1 MLKIYSLFI
10 VLVLLLNSCDKKGI
24 GDVKTLS
31 KNNHIHAVVE
41 IPSGTAKVYEY
52 DAEEKGFKNKIDN
65 KIERTYDF
73 LPLPFNYGF
82 IPSTK
87 RLNHSDENKALET
100 VILSEQFS
108 IGTLLE
114 TSVLGCLEY
123 YLEGNKNYLFIQN
136 PIYDKAILIKAGT
149 LNELYDKYP
158 DIISIIKIYFE
169 NNYNYRFS
177 DILIDKE
184 ESEKIINQQIISK
197 N

>member
-1 MLKIYSLFI
+1 MLKIYSLIFI
-10 VLVLLLNSCDKKGI
+10 FLLLTSCDKKGI
-24 GDVKTLS
+24 GDVKTFS

-41 IPSGTAKVYEY
+41 IPSGTAKIYEY
-52 DAEEKGFKNKIDN
+52 DAEEKGFKNKIEN

-73 LPLPFNYGF
+73 LALPFNYGF

-87 RLNHSDENKALET
+87 MLNHSDESKALET
-100 VILSEQFS
+100 VILSEQYS

-114 TSVLGCLEY
+114 TNVLGCLEY
-123 YLEGNKNYLFIQN
+123 DFDGNKNYLFIQN
-136 PIYDKAILIKAGT
+136 PIYDKAVLLKVGT
-149 LNELYDKYP
+149 LNELNEKYP
-158 DIISIIKIYFE
+158 DVISIIKLYFE
-169 NNYNYRFS
+169 NNYKYRFS